1 MTTRRSTKWKQNEEQ
16 WPYWA
21 NFSLSSV
28 RIHLLSRGK
37 EYLALPSCRESLSL
51 TANALCTLFYRWW
64 KLVDCDVKSGIDP
77 LPFWLGRK
85 RKILGFS
92 QVLKPIKWQ
101 DLWEIEKMAAMRF
114 EPVQKISAKKYFGGK
129 GHFDASCFLKII
141 LHNFFFQFKLV
152 KV

>member
-1 MTTRRSTKWKQNEEQ
+1 MTTRCSTKWKQNEEQ

-51 TANALCTLFYRWW
+51 TANAFCTLFYLWW

-77 LPFWLGRK
+77 LPFWFGRGQK
-85 RKILGFS
+85 MLAFS

-101 DLWEIEKMAAMRF
+101 DLLEKGKTPQRF
-114 EPVQKISAKKYFGGK
+114 SNRCKADPYKRKKYFGVRGTLRIIQEY
-129 GHFDASCFLKII
+129 FPPKIGR
-141 LHNFFFQFKLV
+141 K
-152 KV
+152 